1 MDTVGVGECDVLT
14 HKSLALSVVQLG
26 HKGEPVVDQRGE
38 LGVGMLT
45 EAVNH
50 VNSGVGAATLVAEDG
65 AGQLPQGSSKV
76 DSQPS

>member
-1 MDTVGVGECDVLT
+1 MDTVGVGECVALT

-45 EAVNH
+45 AAINH
-50 VNSGVGAATLVAEDG
+50 VNSVVGATTLVAEDG
-65 AGQLPQGSSKV
+65 SSL
-76 DSQPS
+76 